1 MFKLILNLTLEHLNL
16 KTFAFECCAL
26 ESNYIIGLINN
37 LLINSHAL
45 FYIGG

>member
-1 MFKLILNLTLEHLNL
+1 MFKLILILTLEHLNL
-16 KTFAFECCAL
+16 KTFAL
-26 ESNYIIGLINN
+26 ESNYIIGLIND